1 MVAYFLTQSINDT
14 LDTEANGL
22 FGLAIAVWA
31 TTFFESWKRKQGTIQ
46 YLWNCNDTSYSCQDE
61 RDESFKFNWIYN
73 ATTDQPEK
81 RQKVQQK
88 QKKRLLL
95 CAQGIFL
102 TCVIICMFLHNIIA
116 ARFGDQTDPATGL
129 VIKKATLVQK
139 VEGYIETVIYS
150 ILIVL
155 FELAYKRIAL
165 MVTELENYQYQTQYD
180 DTLITRLFIFNFFN
194 FYLPLFIAAFVKRNY

>member
-1 MVAYFLTQSINDT
+1 M
-14 LDTEANGL
+14 
-22 FGLAIAVWA
+22 
-31 TTFFESWKRKQGTIQ
+31 
-46 YLWNCNDTSYSCQDE
+46 
-61 RDESFKFNWIYN
+61 
-73 ATTDQPEK
+73 
-81 RQKVQQK
+81 
-88 QKKRLLL
+88 
-95 CAQGIFL
+95 
-102 TCVIICMFLHNIIA
+102 TCVIICLFLHNIIA